1 MDTPNPNDSETLAK
15 MARQHFLQSLCT
27 SIPELDRLV
36 VQRFEAFS
44 DSDFRDLNAPSV
56 PIQTWYQDY
65 VLQRRSWAQG
75 LLDTWRTAFVDPVP
89 VKKRRSLEGLAD
101 IDDLQLISD
110 DAIEGLI
117 ASSRMSMQVAE
128 KVDPGF
134 TELRKRLLQLEYQR
148 LDPNDPVQPTQVAEN
163 LVDAW
168 RRAGLPQACF
178 TWVMEGITKEWAAL
192 LLQAYKASNVFL
204 EERGIGIKPISAP
217 APLQDA
223 AASRGQGPAAPQP
236 AAAQVPVAMPMVPGA
251 VMAGAPAYQHMV
263 PAGAVV
269 HAPAGAMPV
278 AGTAAG
284 AVATPMGVV
293 AGGAVAGGDG
303 AAAPGQV
310 VMGGP
315 AVAAAQAVVAGE
327 AVPAAEF
334 LAPQILVPGAPL
346 PVGPVLQAPQARFGQ
361 PALQQVQALQ
371 HDVLTRMAYV
381 VGDAVQAS
389 PGVTANGDVPE
400 TQPTVLTPRLMQVM
414 QVQQAQV
421 VEQLK
426 DVQAQTAFQKSS
438 PVASAQVAQLAL
450 QQSQVI
456 KEGAEQPNEKAI
468 IELVAL
474 MFQSVLSEDR
484 VPSAVRVLFARL
496 QVPVLRIAL
505 ADPSFFTD
513 MDHTV
518 RRLIDRMGSAAMGFD
533 GANFQGSALEQEL
546 RRIVQT
552 IEQYPDMGVKVF
564 QLALTEFERFLQ
576 KFLSENQLAGKAMS
590 VAQQVEEKETLLVKF
605 TIELR
610 KMLQDLPIR
619 EEARSFLFKTWAEV
633 LAVCAVREGVK
644 GQETLRF
651 KRAAALLMWAC
662 SAKSSKSERRRVA
675 QALPALL
682 QRLRQGLALVG
693 VVDMAQQAMIEQ
705 VNAWVQEAF
714 LARSKPI
721 PADQLKQVSARLE
734 NLENFIGHDE
744 VDDIPLSRENV
755 ELMLGVELAGLIV
768 LEEPAQPRPLSPQ
781 VLEWARTRTVGE
793 SFDLMTQRAP
803 EADPVAVR
811 MQYVWHSKQ
820 RHLHVLLAA
829 DGRSCLLKLR
839 TLAAYFDAG
848 LLVPL
853 DQEGLMLR
861 ATRVALTQ
869 YQPPEELLTVHSPLP
884 PKAMPQAEAATDAK
898 AAKAVA
904 GQDSLLG
911 RLEVD
916 LQTHFNDD
924 GMPDATRVVPLGG
937 PAAGRGRPA

>member
-75 LLDTWRTAFVDPVP
+75 LLDIWRTAFVDPIP
-89 VKKRRSLEGLAD
+89 VKKRRSLAGLAD

-128 KVDPGF
+128 KVEPGF
-134 TELRKRLLQLEYQR
+134 TDLRKRLLQLEYQR

-168 RRAGLPQACF
+168 RRASLPQACF

-192 LLQAYKASNVFL
+192 LLKAYQASNAFL
-204 EERGIGIKPISAP
+204 EERGISPKPSSAP
-217 APLQDA
+217 VPLQDSA
-223 AASRGQGPAAPQP
+223 AARAQEPAASQL
-236 AAAQVPVAMPMVPGA
+236 AAAQAPVAMPMAPGT
-251 VMAGAPAYQHMV
+251 VMAGAPASPHMV
-263 PAGAVV
+263 PAGAVAYV
-269 HAPAGAMPV
+269 SGGAPVEGAP
-278 AGTAAG
+278 
-284 AVATPMGVV
+284 PMGVV
-293 AGGAVAGGDG
+293 AATGVA
-303 AAAPGQV
+303 QV
-310 VMGGP
+310 VAAGP
-315 AVAAAQAVVAGE
+315 AISAGPAVVAGE
-327 AVPAAEF
+327 AAPAAQF

-346 PVGPVLQAPQARFGQ
+346 PAGPVLQAPQARFGQ

-381 VGDAVQAS
+381 VGDAAQPA
-389 PGVTANGDVPE
+389 PGVKANGDAPE

-426 DVQAQTAFQKSS
+426 DVQAQTAFQQSS

-456 KEGAEQPNEKAI
+456 KDGAEQPNEKAI

-513 MDHTV
+513 MNHTV

-576 KFLSENQLAGKAMS
+576 KFLSEHQLAGKAMS

-610 KMLQDLPIR
+610 KMLQELPIR
-619 EEARSFLFKTWAEV
+619 EEVRGFLFKTWAEV
-633 LAVCAVREGVK
+633 LAVCAVREGIK
-644 GQETLRF
+644 GQETLRY

-662 SAKSSKSERRRVA
+662 SAKANKTERRRVA

-682 QRLRQGLALVG
+682 QRLRHGLALVG
-693 VVDMAQQAMIEQ
+693 VVDMAQQAMIQ
-705 VNAWVQEAF
+705 QINAWVQEAF
-714 LARSKPI
+714 LARAKAI

-768 LEEPAQPRPLSPQ
+768 LEEPAQRRALSPE

-793 SFDLMTQRAP
+793 YFDLLTQRTPDAEP
-803 EADPVAVR
+803 AAVR

-839 TLAAYFDAG
+839 TLAAYFDGG

-853 DQEGLMLR
+853 DSEGLMLR

-869 YQPPEELLTVHSPLP
+869 YQPPEELLSVHAPLP
-884 PKAMPQAEAATDAK
+884 AKALPQQAAATGAN
-898 AAKAVA
+898 AAG

-911 RLEVD
+911 KLEVD
-916 LQTHFNDD
+916 LNTHFND
-924 GMPDATRVVPLGG
+924 GGLPDATRVVPLSG
-937 PAAGRGRPA
+937 PAAQSRKL

>member
-44 DSDFRDLNAPSV
+44 DSDFRDLSAPSV

-65 VLQRRSWAQG
+65 VLQRRKWAQG
-75 LLDTWRTAFVDPVP
+75 LLDTWRAAFVDPVP

-128 KVDPGF
+128 RVEPSF

-168 RRAGLPQACF
+168 RRASLPQACF

-192 LLQAYKASNVFL
+192 LLQAYKAGNVFL
-204 EERGIGIKPISAP
+204 EERGIGVKPISAP
-217 APLQDA
+217 APLQDSLA
-223 AASRGQGPAAPQP
+223 PRGQGPAQLPPQP
-236 AAAQVPVAMPMVPGA
+236 EAAQAPGA
-251 VMAGAPAYQHMV
+251 MVAGAQALPHMV
-263 PAGAVV
+263 PMGAVV
-269 HAPAGAMPV
+269 HAPGGGVPV
-278 AGTAAG
+278 VG
-284 AVATPMGVV
+284 VAPMGVV
-293 AGGAVAGGDG
+293 AGGVVAGGG
-303 AAAPGQV
+303 VAAPGQV

-327 AVPAAEF
+327 AAPAAEF

-361 PALQQVQALQ
+361 PALQQVQTLQ

-381 VGDAVQAS
+381 VGDAAQAP
-389 PGVTANGDVPE
+389 PGVNANGDVPE

-414 QVQQAQV
+414 RVQQAQV
-421 VEQLK
+421 VEQLQ
-426 DVQAQTAFQKSS
+426 DVQAQTAFQQSS

-682 QRLRQGLALVG
+682 QRLRHGLALVG
-693 VVDMAQQAMIEQ
+693 VADMAQQAMIGQ
-705 VNAWVQEAF
+705 INAWVQEAF
-714 LARSKPI
+714 LARSQPI

-793 SFDLMTQRAP
+793 SFDLMTQRASD
-803 EADPVAVR
+803 ADPVAVR

-848 LLVPL
+848 LLVPV
-853 DQEGLMLR
+853 DHEGLMLR

-869 YQPPEELLTVHSPLP
+869 YQPPEDLLTVHSPLP
-884 PKAMPQAEAATDAK
+884 PKALPQAAAATGAK
-898 AAKAVA
+898 AA
-904 GQDSLLG
+904 GEQDSLLG

-916 LQTHFNDD
+916 LQTRFNDG
-924 GMPDATRVVPLGG
+924 GMPDATRVVPLGE
-937 PAAGRGRPA
+937 PAAGRGKPA

>member
-75 LLDTWRTAFVDPVP
+75 LLDIWRTAFVDPIP

-192 LLQAYKASNVFL
+192 LLKAYQASNAFL
-204 EERGIGIKPISAP
+204 EERGISPKPTSAP

-223 AASRGQGPAAPQP
+223 ASPKGLGPAQS
-236 AAAQVPVAMPMVPGA
+236 AAAQVPAAMPMVPGA
-251 VMAGAPAYQHMV
+251 VMAGAPTYQYMV
-263 PAGAVV
+263 PAGGGV
-269 HAPAGAMPV
+269 PV
-278 AGTAAG
+278 AG
-284 AVATPMGVV
+284 AVPSMGMV
-293 AGGAVAGGDG
+293 AGGAVAEVG
-303 AAAPGQV
+303 AAAGGQV
-310 VMGGP
+310 VIGSP
-315 AVAAAQAVVAGE
+315 AVAVAQAVVAGE
-327 AVPAAEF
+327 AAPAAEF

-346 PVGPVLQAPQARFGQ
+346 PAGPMLQAPQARFGQ

-426 DVQAQTAFQKSS
+426 DVQAQTAFQQSS
-438 PVASAQVAQLAL
+438 PEASAQVAQLAL

-619 EEARSFLFKTWAEV
+619 EEVRSFLFKTWAEV

-662 SAKSSKSERRRVA
+662 SAKSSRTERRRVA

-682 QRLRQGLALVG
+682 QRLRHGLTLVG
-693 VVDMAQQAMIEQ
+693 VVDMAQQAMIQ
-705 VNAWVQEAF
+705 QINAWVQEAF
-714 LARSKPI
+714 LARSKAI

-768 LEEPAQPRPLSPQ
+768 LEEPAQRRALSPE

-793 SFDLMTQRAP
+793 YFELMTQRTP
-803 EADPVAVR
+803 DTDPVAVR

-829 DGRSCLLKLR
+829 DGRSCLLKLC

-848 LLVPL
+848 LLVPI
-853 DQEGLMLR
+853 DHEGLMLR
-861 ATRVALTQ
+861 ATRIALTQ
-869 YQPPEELLTVHSPLP
+869 YQPPEDLLTVHSPLP
-884 PKAMPQAEAATDAK
+884 PKALPQAAAATGLNAS
-898 AAKAVA
+898 
-904 GQDSLLG
+904 GNQDSLLG
-911 RLEVD
+911 ALEVD
-916 LQTHFNDD
+916 LNTHFSD
-924 GMPDATRVVPLGG
+924 GGAPGATRVVPLGG
-937 PAAGRGRPA
+937 PVMGRGKTL

>member
-75 LLDTWRTAFVDPVP
+75 LLDIWRTAFADPIP

-178 TWVMEGITKEWAAL
+178 TWVMEGITKEWADL
-192 LLQAYKASNVFL
+192 LLKAYQASNAFL
-204 EERGIGIKPISAP
+204 EERGISPKPTSAP
-217 APLQDA
+217 APLRDSA
-223 AASRGQGPAAPQP
+223 ALRGQEPVAPQL
-236 AAAQVPVAMPMVPGA
+236 AATPTPVVMPMAPGA
-251 VMAGAPAYQHMV
+251 VMVSAPASPHMV
-263 PAGAVV
+263 PS
-269 HAPAGAMPV
+269 GAMAYAPGMG
-278 AGTAAG
+278 AGGIVTQ
-284 AVATPMGVV
+284 VV
-293 AGGAVAGGDG
+293 AGGQALAAGS
-303 AAAPGQV
+303 
-310 VMGGP
+310 
-315 AVAAAQAVVAGE
+315 AVVAGE
-327 AVPAAEF
+327 AAPTAEF

-346 PVGPVLQAPQARFGQ
+346 PAGPMLQAPQARFGQ

-426 DVQAQTAFQKSS
+426 DVQAQTAFQQSS
-438 PVASAQVAQLAL
+438 PEASAQVAQLAL

-456 KEGAEQPNEKAI
+456 KEGAEQPNEKAT

-619 EEARSFLFKTWAEV
+619 EEVRSFLFKTWAEV

-662 SAKSSKSERRRVA
+662 SAKSSRTERRRVA

-682 QRLRQGLALVG
+682 QRLRHGLTLVG
-693 VVDMAQQAMIEQ
+693 VVDMAQQAMIQ
-705 VNAWVQEAF
+705 QINAWVQEAF
-714 LARSKPI
+714 LARSKAI

-768 LEEPAQPRPLSPQ
+768 LEEPAQRRALSPE

-793 SFDLMTQRAP
+793 YFELMTQRTP
-803 EADPVAVR
+803 DTDPVAVR

-829 DGRSCLLKLR
+829 DGRSCLLKLC

-848 LLVPL
+848 LLVPI
-853 DQEGLMLR
+853 DHEGLMLR
-861 ATRVALTQ
+861 ATRIALTQ
-869 YQPPEELLTVHSPLP
+869 YQPPEDLLTVHSPLP
-884 PKAMPQAEAATDAK
+884 PKALPQAAAATGLNAS
-898 AAKAVA
+898 
-904 GQDSLLG
+904 GNQDSLLG
-911 RLEVD
+911 ALEVD
-916 LQTHFNDD
+916 LNTHFSD
-924 GMPDATRVVPLGG
+924 GGAPGATRVVPLGG
-937 PAAGRGRPA
+937 PVMGRGKTL